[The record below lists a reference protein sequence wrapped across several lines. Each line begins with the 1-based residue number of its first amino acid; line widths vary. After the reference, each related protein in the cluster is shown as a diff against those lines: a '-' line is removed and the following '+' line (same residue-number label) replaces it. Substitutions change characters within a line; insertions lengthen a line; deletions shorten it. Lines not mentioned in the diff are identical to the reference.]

1 MLTVNDAGGTH
12 NTQVTTSKK
21 DPIHKNATVHMAQL
35 VRSILTRPMRIKQ
48 IRPKLVGIPISD
60 NLKLHDAIQDG

>member
-21 DPIHKNATVHMAQL
+21 DPIHKNATVHMAQ
-35 VRSILTRPMRIKQ
+35 IGEIDFDMT
-48 IRPKLVGIPISD
+48 
-60 NLKLHDAIQDG
+60 DAN